1 MDELPQVRT
10 FTRTFRY
17 QGHHIVETRDVE
29 GRPGFEYRVRLEYVI
44 DGWDRMENV
53 HISYLHKYLD
63 MVDERT
69 SKAAIARIKAFAG

>member
-1 MDELPQVRT
+1 MDESPQTRT

-17 QGHHIVETRDVE
+17 GGHHITEIRDVE
-29 GRPGFEYRVRLEYVI
+29 GRPGFEYRVRLEYIV

-69 SKAAIARIKAFAG
+69 AEKVRARIKAHAV